1 MNVVWFKRDLRTTDH
16 APLHD
21 AAASGEPV
29 LCLYVFEPLVY
40 QAETFDGSH
49 FDFIIESLRE
59 LRNELRR
66 LGGDLCVR
74 VGDVI
79 EVLDRLNELHGPITT
94 LRSHQETGEMV
105 TYDRDRAVAGWCRKN
120 GVKWHESS
128 QFGVVRGPYSRD
140 GWAGRWQQQMASRTV
155 EILTKL
161 QRADVPAGDLPTAVD
176 LGIEPS
182 SKLDV
187 QQGGRIAGHDVLES
201 FLAHRGVNY
210 RKDMSSPVTGWNGC
224 SRLSP
229 YLAWGA
235 VSIKEVFQATK
246 ARQQELRA
254 DKDRDPRWLKSI
266 SSFHGR
272 LRWHCHFIQKLEDE
286 PELEFRNMCRLYD
299 GMREDDFDQSRFDAW
314 CAGQTGYP
322 IVDACMRCLH
332 QTGWI
337 NFRMRAMLVSFASYH
352 LWLDWRP
359 TSRYLARHFLDY
371 EPGIHY
377 SQFQMQ
383 SGVTGINSIRIY
395 SPAKQVT
402 DQDPQGVFIR
412 KYVPELAGVPN
423 DFLPEPHL
431 MPHGI
436 QIMSGCIIGKDS
448 PEPIVEHKSAVK
460 AAASRVY
467 ARRRGAEAQAEKQRV
482 YDKHGSRRRP
492 RNRRKAGAR

>member
-1 MNVVWFKRDLRTTDH
+1 MNVVWFKRDLRTVDH
-16 APLHD
+16 APLRS
-21 AAASGEPV
+21 AADSGEPV
-29 LCLYVFEPLVY
+29 LCLYVFEPEVINS
-40 QAETFDGSH
+40 ETFDGSH
-49 FDFIIESLRE
+49 FAFIVECLRE
-59 LRNELRR
+59 LKVELQG

-74 VGDVI
+74 IGRTVEI
-79 EVLDRLNELHGPITT
+79 LDQLHESHGPITT
-94 LRSHQETGEMV
+94 LRSHEETGEMA
-105 TYDRDRAVAGWCRKN
+105 TYGRDRAVAAWCRRS
-120 GVKWHESS
+120 GVNWRETP

-140 GWAGRWQQQMASRTV
+140 GWARRWQDQMAEAISSKPARLLAADVVPGEFPTARSLG
-155 EILTKL
+155 IDASTKL
-161 QRADVPAGDLPTAVD
+161 
-176 LGIEPS
+176 E
-182 SKLDV
+182 V
-187 QQGGRIAGHDVLES
+187 QQGGRTRGCSILGSFLES
-201 FLAHRGVNY
+201 RGINY
-210 RKDMSSPVTGWNGC
+210 RQDMSSPVTGWNGC

-229 YLAWGA
+229 YLAWGT
-235 VSIKEVFQATK
+235 VSIREVFQATK
-246 ARQQELRA
+246 ARQLELRE
-254 DKDRDPRWLKSI
+254 DKGRDPRWLKSL
-266 SSFHGR
+266 SSFQGR

-299 GMREDDFDQSRFDAW
+299 GMREDDFDQLRFDAW
-314 CAGQTGYP
+314 RAGQTGYP
-322 IVDACMRCLH
+322 MVDACMRCLH

-383 SGVTGINSIRIY
+383 SGVTGINSVRIY
-395 SPAKQVT
+395 SPAKQVK

-412 KYVPELAGVPN
+412 KYVPELAGVP
-423 DFLPEPHL
+423 DDYLAEPHE

-436 QIMSGCIIGKDS
+436 QLMSGCVIGVDY
-448 PEPIVEHKSAVK
+448 PAPIVEHKTAVK

-492 RNRRKAGAR
+492 RARRKAGAK